1 MKKFEHRRDIL
12 YGLINYKN
20 WRYSCIFFYRGDGKV
35 GKGGGGGKVGK
46 GGGGG
51 GGETTLSPV
60 ITVFCFPISPF
71 FSSSLFSF
79 KTAFD
84 KFRPLKDHG
93 RLSWWWDK
101 GIFALLI

>member
-12 YGLINYKN
+12 YDLINYKN
-20 WRYSCIFFYRGDGKV
+20 SRYSCIFFYRGDGKV
-35 GKGGGGGKVGK
+35 GKGEGGGR
-46 GGGGG
+46 
-51 GGETTLSPV
+51 GETTLSPV

-93 RLSWWWDK
+93 RLS
-101 GIFALLI
+101 

>member
-1 MKKFEHRRDIL
+1 M
-12 YGLINYKN
+12 
-20 WRYSCIFFYRGDGKV
+20 
-35 GKGGGGGKVGK
+35 GGKVGK
-46 GGGGG
+46 GGGVG

-93 RLSWWWDK
+93 RLS
-101 GIFALLI
+101 